1 MSVNA
6 SGPVNRVVVTGDG
19 QKVSSLAGSHLL
31 GALAERLG
39 VAGGFSRVLAGTTQR
54 ASAYDRGVVLTQ
66 LSMMLAAGGR
76 CLSDLRVL
84 RLQPDLFGR
93 VASDATAWRAV
104 HQVDERLLARLREVR
119 VAATRRLLAAA
130 DTDTLK
136 LDVDATLVD
145 IDSERKQGAAA
156 MFKGTFGFAPMV
168 CTVEPVGVIGGG
180 RLRPGNATANNAAD
194 QLAVIDEAIDSLPA
208 AWRAGHR
215 PGDQPFKVNR
225 RLVVRG
231 DTAACSKAMLNG
243 LVDRNLVFSVG
254 LRASQAA
261 ATVVTGLNDDVWTEA
276 IDTSGRPRPA
286 LIAEVDDLVPDWAP
300 QGTRAIVRRE
310 RAHPGA
316 SLRLWDHDGW
326 RHQVTL
332 TNDTQTSPGSS
343 YATAVTPRSKTA
355 SKTSKTPA
363 WTGCRSTPST
373 PTRCGSNSSSSRR
386 CCSPESRPSSTTT
399 NCRSPNPD
407 GCDSRYCT
415 SPPGSST
422 TPDEPGS
429 NSTGPGPGH
438 PNSSPPTTACPR
450 SRRPPA
456 DPNRSDRGPH
466 VRRRPL
472 RHQPRPDHTTSDP
485 TRDPHPSPVTPR
497 NHTHVNRLLND
508 WG

>member
-19 QKVSSLAGSHLL
+19 QKVSSLAGTHLL
-31 GALAERLG
+31 GALADRLG

-93 VASDATAWRAV
+93 VASDPTAWRAV

-130 DTDTLK
+130 DTDTVM

-145 IDSERKQGAAA
+145 IDSEHKQGAAA
-156 MFKGTFGFAPMV
+156 TFKGTFGFAPMV

-194 QLAVIDEAIDSLPA
+194 QLAVIDEAIDSLPS

-231 DTAACSKAMLNG
+231 DTAACSKAMLAG
-243 LVDRNLVFSVG
+243 LVDRNLTFSVG
-254 LRASQAA
+254 LRASEAA
-261 ATVVTGLNDDVWTEA
+261 AAVITGLDDYVWIEA
-276 IDTSGRPRPA
+276 IDTAGRPRPA
-286 LIAEVDDLVPDWAP
+286 LVAAVDDLVPDWAP
-300 QGTRAIVRRE
+300 EGTRAIVRRE

-332 TNDTQTSPGSS
+332 TNDTH
-343 YATAVTPRSKTA
+343 
-355 SKTSKTPA
+355 
-363 WTGCRSTPST
+363 
-373 PTRCGSNSSSSRR
+373 
-386 CCSPESRPSSTTT
+386 
-399 NCRSPNPD
+399 PD
-407 GCDSRYCT
+407 IARL
-415 SPPGSST
+415 
-422 TPDEPGS
+422 E
-429 NSTGPGPGH
+429 
-438 PNSSPPTTACPR
+438 
-450 SRRPPA
+450 
-456 DPNRSDRGPH
+456 
-466 VRRRPL
+466 L
-472 RHQPRPDHTTSDP
+472 RHRRHAQVENRIKNLKDTGLDRLPFHAFDANQVWVELIVVAALLLAAIQTLIDDDELSVAEPRRLRFALLHIAARIVHHARRTWLKLDRSWPWT
-485 TRDPHPSPVTPR
+485 PHLLAVYD
-497 NHTHVNRLLND
+497 RLSTIPAAA
-508 WG
+508 G